1 MAIFLKDPT
10 AALDYAVDWQA
21 AYLNGQTIAGAAWSV
36 SPDEPDGLAV
46 AVAIEANGRCVAT
59 LIGGRRGHL
68 YRLTNR
74 VTFDDGRSDERSL
87 DVRVEDR

>member
-10 AALDYAVDWQA
+10 ATIDYAVDWQS
-21 AYLNGQTIAGAAWSV
+21 AYLAGQTIARSDWSIA
-36 SPDEPDGLAV
+36 PDLAGGLAV
-46 AVAIEANGRCVAT
+46 IVSKHAEGRTVAT
-59 LIGGRRGHL
+59 VRGGQRGSL

-74 VTFDDGRSDERSL
+74 VTFADGRSDERSL